1 MQCSLNDTALSS
13 ILPPVL
19 IAEFILGTLGNGFAL
34 WIFCFHLRPW
44 RSSTVLL
51 FSLVVADCLLLVA
64 LPFRVSYYHNGF
76 EWRFGNTFCTI
87 CHFLVASNRAG
98 SVVFLIAIALD
109 RYVRVLHPHHP
120 LNFLSVSK
128 AACGAA
134 VLWLG
139 TVSLSLFVTLNKTN
153 SGYCGSF
160 SHQSSRNYNVSPHR
174 LGFLLGFYASFLVI
188 LFSTVCIVKHLRKRQ
203 IARHAEVKKAQ
214 SVMIAIVVLFAVCFL
229 PSNITQLVIW
239 FKARD
244 AADAV
249 RFCAEMQQLTV
260 VYYVAVSLTYLNS
273 ALDPVVYYFSS
284 SEFRRPFFSTSQSF
298 LMGLRSGLCENEPPT

>member
-188 LFSTVCIVKHLRKRQ
+188 LLSTVCIVKHLRKRQ
-203 IARHAEVKKAQ
+203 IARHAE
-214 SVMIAIVVLFAVCFL
+214 
-229 PSNITQLVIW
+229 
-239 FKARD
+239 ARD

-284 SEFRRPFFSTSQSF
+284 SEFRRRCCRAKLHVVLFKGFHYAHSSF
-298 LMGLRSGLCENEPPT
+298 GDQEL